1 MLWALCRFESLVVNF
16 YSAFDTGA
24 GGGTELD
31 RHGANHGHTFSRDDS
46 LYAGMGRTD
55 GLAAMMPCKD
65 KLANAKLLLP
75 GPLVGW
81 PGYRKVGSNAM

>member
-1 MLWALCRFESLVVNF
+1 MSI
-16 YSAFDTGA
+16 SARKELTPMEATG
-24 GGGTELD
+24 
-31 RHGANHGHTFSRDDS
+31 

-65 KLANAKLLLP
+65 KLGGFPPLPPCASCASPTMRLTSPLVRAANAKLLLP